1 MMHIPEFT
9 FVEPLETKMTLN
21 VGGQLFETTV
31 GVLVKDPYSVLAGI
45 CRKDAVIAPDSNG
58 VVYID
63 RDWWLFRHILAFLR
77 SNILPNEL
85 ETLKELYVEASFY
98 RMESLQRAIEDLP
111 LDQVANTSPQ
121 INTTWPGVIPESANP
136 ARRAPAGPNRNMH
149 AKYGIGAT
157 Y

>member
-1 MMHIPEFT
+1 MTLPQFSFI
-9 FVEPLETKMTLN
+9 EPLETAVTLN

-31 GVLVKDPYSVLAGI
+31 GVLVRDPYSILAGL
-45 CRKDAVIAPDSNG
+45 CRKEPVITPDSNG
-58 VVYID
+58 VFYID

-121 INTTWPGVIPESANP
+121 INTTWPGIVNEGAVPL
-136 ARRAPAGPNRNMH
+136 RRPTSGHNQTMRAFGLGDR
-149 AKYGIGAT
+149 
-157 Y
+157 